1 MSHEVIL
8 ASILLP
14 ECRAALIWTPK
25 QLHRAG
31 LYFISMNVFYASFQ
45 ICTQTEPR
53 SAEITRVAKIV
64 FSVLMIPGYIS
75 SKQMF
80 HGQSRLVRWNWRTF

>member
-25 QLHRAG
+25 QLRRAG
-31 LYFISMNVFYASFQ
+31 LYFISINVVNVSFQ
-45 ICTQTEPR
+45 ICTQTELR
-53 SAEITRVAKIV
+53 SAEITRVTEVV
-64 FSVLMIPGYIS
+64 FAVLMIPGHIS
-75 SKQMF
+75 S
-80 HGQSRLVRWNWRTF
+80 